1 MKTAAIVIADAPVV
15 EEGSAQASLR
25 SPRLVT
31 SKSTREEADSPK
43 REPRKRI
50 DNSKFNWPPC
60 AC

>member
-31 SKSTREEADSPK
+31 SKSTTKEDSPK